1 MRERERESQEEND
14 YLNTDKKKIIIIII
28 LVNKKMRCCVGPRS
42 KAGTETKQTNV
53 FERKMCGCINT
64 LLIMT
69 NWEKIQKTYKKELL

>member
-1 MRERERESQEEND
+1 
-14 YLNTDKKKIIIIII
+14 
-28 LVNKKMRCCVGPRS
+28 MRCCVGPRS